1 MKNVLWSNNML
12 NIRHANVIII
22 TSLLYKRQH
31 AFLTEKKMEG
41 FKQQFPW
48 WNINKS
54 TWNKGF
60 FTSVNKTNFSKFSDR
75 YCPAEADKNR
85 YHRNSM
91 CVTFVSRVLKFE
103 AGSGSFQ
110 ESHGSTAGSATHL
123 FAGLLLSHRP
133 LLLILFLILLR
144 IMM

>member
-12 NIRHANVIII
+12 NIRSLF
-22 TSLLYKRQH
+22 TSLSYKRQH
-31 AFLTEKKMEG
+31 AFLTEKKIEG

-60 FTSVNKTNFSKFSDR
+60 FMPVNKTNSFSKFSDR
-75 YCPAEADKNR
+75 YCAPAEADKNR

-91 CVTFVSRVLKFE
+91 CVTFVPRVLKFE

-110 ESHGSTAGSATHL
+110 ESHGSTAGSATPL

-133 LLLILFLILLR
+133 LLLILFLLLLR